1 MLYDSQV
8 WALYMGLVV
17 PLLTYAWWIDPN
29 GADAA
34 HTEALAADLGLP
46 VGEPAAGDVEG
57 SIGPGL
63 YRFNWLEHLWEAT
76 LALAFGHY
84 YFETV
89 GEYDDADGRWHLRKL
104 APRPPSSI
112 SEILVDPRDGGLRGI
127 RQIGAVY
134 QERSG
139 MLLAGLPDPI
149 PVEALLAYVWLPDG
163 RRRWTGRSMMRPVYR
178 EWTVKDRELR
188 IDAINHERAGGVPTI
203 ETDQTY
209 QGASLEEL
217 RQLASEFRVG
227 EDSGSALPP
236 GARLILAR
244 AGGTDVVASMK
255 YLDESMARAWQ
266 GMVQQLG
273 QTLTGSRALGG
284 TFADLEALLRQVIA
298 TWLARTFREHLI
310 EDWWSYNVERVTP
323 GRPVRHPLLKWR
335 QPAAEASAGN
345 STVSIATPVPGG
357 APDPVVP
364 PSQQPPGN
372 GGAAGVAAS
381 DARRAD
387 GRGGRGDAVGVGRGG
402 GDRGAV
408 VRAAAS
414 LPARPLRRE
423 PFAHEVRAAVDF
435 AALDAS
441 YEVAASSI
449 EGVWDREWLPGLI
462 ADLVAAILTTK
473 SGAPRQRVTRSAMA
487 KIEAG
492 ARGAD
497 VLAALLLSV
506 ARAGA
511 SGAVDELLMQGVH
524 VLAPTDE
531 QLAAAV
537 ADHAAAVVQQ
547 LADGVSLA
555 GSRRAVQ
562 AAQGRDPAEVAG
574 DVEGYLRGLTH
585 RWERDQLAGA
595 VQQAS
600 NAGRFAVFDRVPSE
614 APAAYYSSELLDAA
628 TCSRCLEVDGT
639 SYATLADAMRAY
651 PTGGFLHCQGG
662 PRCRGTVVAVMPED
676 APDPVDM
683 LSRPDLWGPG

>member
-1 MLYDSQV
+1 
-8 WALYMGLVV
+8 
-17 PLLTYAWWIDPN
+17 
-29 GADAA
+29 
-34 HTEALAADLGLP
+34 
-46 VGEPAAGDVEG
+46 
-57 SIGPGL
+57 
-63 YRFNWLEHLWEAT
+63 
-76 LALAFGHY
+76 
-84 YFETV
+84 
-89 GEYDDADGRWHLRKL
+89 
-104 APRPPSSI
+104 
-112 SEILVDPRDGGLRGI
+112 
-127 RQIGAVY
+127 
-134 QERSG
+134 
-139 MLLAGLPDPI
+139 
-149 PVEALLAYVWLPDG
+149 
-163 RRRWTGRSMMRPVYR
+163 
-178 EWTVKDRELR
+178 
-188 IDAINHERAGGVPTI
+188 
-203 ETDQTY
+203 
-209 QGASLEEL
+209 
-217 RQLASEFRVG
+217 
-227 EDSGSALPP
+227 
-236 GARLILAR
+236 
-244 AGGTDVVASMK
+244 
-255 YLDESMARAWQ
+255 
-266 GMVQQLG
+266 
-273 QTLTGSRALGG
+273 
-284 TFADLEALLRQVIA
+284 
-298 TWLARTFREHLI
+298 
-310 EDWWSYNVERVTP
+310 
-323 GRPVRHPLLKWR
+323 
-335 QPAAEASAGN
+335 
-345 STVSIATPVPGG
+345 
-357 APDPVVP
+357 
-364 PSQQPPGN
+364 
-372 GGAAGVAAS
+372 
-381 DARRAD
+381 
-387 GRGGRGDAVGVGRGG
+387 
-402 GDRGAV
+402 
-408 VRAAAS
+408 
-414 LPARPLRRE
+414 LRRE

-487 KIEAG
+487 KIQAG

-497 VLAALLLSV
+497 VLAGLLLSV

-562 AAQGRDPAEVAG
+562 AAQGRDPSEVAG

-614 APAAYYSSELLDAA
+614 AAYYSSELLDAA